1 MLGCFTFIFGQTW
14 MYLAV
19 PTILYACERLI
30 RLFRSGSKA
39 VTILKVYLSIYIV
52 VGFLII
58 SQVSS
63 LINSSETGCCISRKC
78 TFTLHVKT

>member
-1 MLGCFTFIFGQTW
+1 

-39 VTILKVYLSIYIV
+39 VTILKVYLNIAVKLKVLHIRCY
-52 VGFLII
+52 
-58 SQVSS
+58 
-63 LINSSETGCCISRKC
+63 
-78 TFTLHVKT
+78 TF